1 MGSRRHTQLPVQTQ
15 TLGVENRTAKAIKPT
30 LFASAMSGPARIDF
44 GFTNIRVGFENKSHP
59 SCFSGKWVFCVI
71 YAGEAVLGR
80 KLGYDD
86 HCAVVVRTSF
96 LPKRV
101 FWLKPLDTKFIAK
114 LLRFL

>member
-1 MGSRRHTQLPVQTQ
+1 M
-15 TLGVENRTAKAIKPT
+15 
-30 LFASAMSGPARIDF
+30 
-44 GFTNIRVGFENKSHP
+44 
-59 SCFSGKWVFCVI
+59 FCVI